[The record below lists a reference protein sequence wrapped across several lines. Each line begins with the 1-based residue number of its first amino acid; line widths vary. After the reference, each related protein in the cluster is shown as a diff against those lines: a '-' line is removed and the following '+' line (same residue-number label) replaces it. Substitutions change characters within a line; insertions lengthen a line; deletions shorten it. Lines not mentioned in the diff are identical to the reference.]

1 MLFVFI
7 LHQKHL
13 QFQQFMKKHLRVKIS
28 FRPKLLEELK
38 TSEIELVKE
47 QQLIIGKF
55 GHDNILQIV
64 K

>member
-1 MLFVFI
+1 
-7 LHQKHL
+7 
-13 QFQQFMKKHLRVKIS
+13 MKKHLRVKIS